1 MSSKNGKE
9 NRSRST
15 FFGFLDG
22 TWVANRWTPRTTKYA
37 IAIVLS
43 SFISITA
50 SYTSMGFQRRLEKL
64 KKEVKELKMER
75 ISVNSTLVQNR
86 RITVIEERVKSA
98 ELEISSPDTPP
109 IYID

>member
-1 MSSKNGKE
+1 MSNKNNKE
-9 NRSRST
+9 NRARGT
-15 FFGFLDG
+15 LFGFLDG
-22 TWVANRWTPRTTKYA
+22 TWVANRWTPKTTKYV
-37 IAIVLS
+37 IAVVFS
-43 SFISITA
+43 SFLSITA
-50 SYTSMGFQRRLEKL
+50 SYSSMAFQRKIEKL

-98 ELEISSPDTPP
+98 ELDISSPDTPP